1 MRERTVRIIGRG
13 SLGPDPH
20 VGEIMSMLGEGESL
34 CAHNGDELCASAS
47 KACERKAC
55 EREYE

>member
-1 MRERTVRIIGRG
+1 MRIIGRG

-20 VGEIMSMLGEGESL
+20 VGERMSMLGEGETL

-47 KACERKAC
+47 KAYVRG
-55 EREYE
+55 EYE